1 MKFLNYVTDDGGC
14 LGVLAGNGESVVP
27 LADLGFDFRDMTD
40 LIARYETEV
49 APVIADR
56 LAGVPVGIPLG
67 EIVFD
72 APIPHPRHDLLSVGL
87 NYREHAMESA
97 RYKGIEYKPPPH
109 PVYFSKRVNRAVGHE
124 GGIPAHADVTQ
135 KLDYEAELAVVIGK
149 RCDHVC
155 AGDVFGHVFGYTIV
169 NDVSARDVQVA
180 HVQYTFGKGMDG
192 FAPMGPWIA
201 TRDEFRDP
209 PHLAVKTRVNGELR
223 QNSNTSEFIFDIP
236 YLVSE
241 LSAAITLEPGDI
253 IITGTPSGVG
263 LGFQPPRFLKVSDRV
278 ECEIEGIGILA
289 NTVV

>member
-1 MKFLNYVTDDGGC
+1 MKFVNYVDNDGDH
-14 LGVLAGNGESVVP
+14 LGVLSGDGARIIP
-27 LADLGFDFRDMTD
+27 LAELGYEFRDMLD

-49 APVIADR
+49 KSSLPGKLAQAPIGLVLADAV
-56 LAGVPVGIPLG
+56 L
-67 EIVFD
+67 D

-109 PVYFSKRVNRAVGHE
+109 PVYFSKRVNRAVAP
-124 GGIPAHADVTQ
+124 GGCIPSHSDVTG
-135 KLDYEAELAVVIGK
+135 KLDYETELAVVIGS
-149 RCDHVC
+149 RCDHV
-155 AGDVFGHVFGYTIV
+155 AKEDVFKHVFGYTIV

-201 TRDEFRDP
+201 TRDEFKDP
-209 PHLAVKTRVNGELR
+209 PHLAVMTRVNGELR

-241 LSAAITLEPGDI
+241 LSSAIVLESGDI

-263 LGFQPPRFLKVSDRV
+263 IGFQPPRFLKSGDRI
-278 ECEIEGIGILA
+278 ECEIEGIGVLA
-289 NTVV
+289 NTVE